1 MKTFNISGKTQ
12 LLPFKVNQRDKAL
25 GDHVN
30 IKLKMHVSAETA
42 LPIIFPSYG
51 DGVSHDEALY
61 RFLYTDDGSPTR
73 PVTEIKTSRKPEGV
87 EMVVRPHEADE
98 LRLVGCVVKQI
109 RVLVEDQGVCI
120 VDCSVRIPEV
130 TQESLMR
137 LVALTHNDGN
147 QHTVQLSTKQM
158 DITENP
164 EGDKE
169 EEAAE

>member
-30 IKLKMHVSAETA
+30 IKLRMHVNAETA
-42 LPIIFPSYG
+42 LPIVFPSYG
-51 DGVSHDEALY
+51 EGAGNDSALWS
-61 RFLYTDDGSPTR
+61 FLYNEDGSPIR
-73 PVTEIKTSRKPEGV
+73 PVTEIKTNRKPEGV
-87 EMVVRPHEADE
+87 EMVVKPHEAEE

-120 VDCSVRIPEV
+120 VDCSVRIPEISL
-130 TQESLMR
+130 ESLMK
-137 LVALTHNDGN
+137 LVALTHHDENH
-147 QHTVQLSTKQM
+147 HTVSLATKQM
-158 DITENP
+158 DISENP
-164 EGDKE
+164 LD